1 MAQSK
6 NVLVIGVD
14 PRTIPGID
22 ADAVEALLAVGLA
35 RFETQGIAADM
46 CYISIDETAERIII
60 EHLHKKPYA
69 CVVVGGG
76 IRKPEPLLEFFE
88 RVINLIRYHAPEAAI
103 AFNTSP
109 DNSVEAAMRWLDKA

>member
-1 MAQSK
+1 MVQSK

-22 ADAVEALLAVGLA
+22 ADAVEALLAVGQA
-35 RFETQGIAADM
+35 RFKAQGIAADI
-46 CYISIDETAERIII
+46 CHIRIDETAERKII
-60 EHLHKKPYA
+60 EYLNKKPYA

-76 IRKPEPLLEFFE
+76 IRKPDPLLEFFE
-88 RVINLIRYHAPEAAI
+88 RVINLIRRHAPGAAI

>member
-22 ADAVEALLAVGLA
+22 ADAVEALLAVGQA
-35 RFETQGIAADM
+35 RFEAQGIAADV
-46 CYISIDETAERIII
+46 CYIRIDETAERIIT
-60 EHLHKKPYA
+60 EYLNKKPYA

-88 RVINLIRYHAPEAAI
+88 R
-103 AFNTSP
+103 
-109 DNSVEAAMRWLDKA
+109 

>member
-1 MAQSK
+1 MVQSK

-22 ADAVEALLAVGLA
+22 ADALEALLAVGQA
-35 RFETQGIAADM
+35 RFEAHGIDADV
-46 CYISIDETAERIII
+46 CYIKIDETAERIIT
-60 EHLHKKPYA
+60 ESLNKKPYA

-109 DNSVEAAMRWLDKA
+109 DNSVEAAMRWLNKA